1 MIDFSEL
8 LSQGDAN
15 DMMQEHTIHTPGG
28 EDISFSELCKR
39 AGIESPPLFDDMP
52 SVIPADDA
60 ADPDFISF
68 PSEIYCERYY
78 AWIGEGVVNAECE
91 Q

>member
-1 MIDFSEL
+1 MERFWTGIYYTDKTGKLRS
-8 LSQGDAN
+8 AIATV
-15 DMMQEHTIHTPGG
+15 HIHYF
-28 EDISFSELCKR
+28 EYIH
-39 AGIESPPLFDDMP
+39 AESGFCF
-52 SVIPADDA
+52 IPADDA

-68 PSEIYCERYY
+68 PSEIYCERHY